1 MEQFMCLTSE
11 LYCDAGIGRSSSNE
25 FWLYGSKGSLH
36 LDLDAE
42 KLSIALQEDGKSIT
56 MQTCSMTVV
65 CTHRMLKMSSC
76 MAT

>member
-1 MEQFMCLTSE
+1 MCLTSE